1 MQYDLCGSI
10 VFDPRH
16 DFRDLLRDRFASLR
30 SHLR

>member
-1 MQYDLCGSI
+1 MQYDLCGSR

-16 DFRDLLRDRFASLR
+16 EVRDFLRDRFASLR